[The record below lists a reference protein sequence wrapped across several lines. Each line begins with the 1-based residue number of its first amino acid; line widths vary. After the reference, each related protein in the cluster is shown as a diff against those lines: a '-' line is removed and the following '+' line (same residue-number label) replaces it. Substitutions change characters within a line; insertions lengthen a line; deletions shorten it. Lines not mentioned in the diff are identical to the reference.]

1 MRVFTAVL
9 LILLVLLQYRLWF
22 GKNSVPDYIALK
34 ENLVRQLGAN
44 EKLQQRNKLLYAD
57 TDDLKLG
64 LEAIEER
71 ARNEL
76 GMIKE
81 NETFFRLIPKERGR
95 RNVSDNINGKVMPY
109 WNKNNNLL
117 LLSRLPVLVKECKP
131 IAQNNIYL
139 LIMKAYLATL

>member
-1 MRVFTAVL
+1 MRVFTAIL

-22 GKNSVPDYIALK
+22 GKNSVPDYLVLK
-34 ENLVRQLGAN
+34 ENFVRQQSAN
-44 EKLQQRNKLLYAD
+44 EKLQQRNKLLFAD

-81 NETFFRLIPKERGR
+81 NETFFRLIPKENST
-95 RNVSDNINGKVMPY
+95 RNV
-109 WNKNNNLL
+109 KN
-117 LLSRLPVLVKECKP
+117 
-131 IAQNNIYL
+131 
-139 LIMKAYLATL
+139 

>member
-1 MRVFTAVL
+1 MRLFTAIL

-22 GKNSVPDYIALK
+22 GKNSVPDYLALK
-34 ENLVRQLGAN
+34 ESVVRQQSAN
-44 EKLQQRNKLLYAD
+44 EKLQQRNKLLFAD

-81 NETFFRLIPKERGR
+81 NETFFRLIPKEKSAQS
-95 RNVSDNINGKVMPY
+95 VSN
-109 WNKNNNLL
+109 
-117 LLSRLPVLVKECKP
+117 
-131 IAQNNIYL
+131 
-139 LIMKAYLATL
+139 